1 MFLFLFHIS
10 GPFTD
15 FLLSEGFCHAIVPAV
30 VVHLCFMVSKYD
42 VSSRFPLVLLM
53 WCDGPEGDLI
63 K

>member
-53 WCDGPEGDLI
+53 
-63 K
+63 